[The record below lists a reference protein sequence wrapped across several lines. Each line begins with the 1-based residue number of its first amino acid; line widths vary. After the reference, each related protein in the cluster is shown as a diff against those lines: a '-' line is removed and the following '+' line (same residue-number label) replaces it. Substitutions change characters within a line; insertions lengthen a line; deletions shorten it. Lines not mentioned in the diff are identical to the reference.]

1 MIVLPEINT
10 PMASQVKIGSALCRQ
25 YKVCRLG
32 MLCAMLALLPCQSVT
47 AQDLMPLSD
56 GAWHVDWGTS
66 DCIFSGMELPGL
78 DYHIEGDTTIGTH
91 TYAKLIRSGVCG
103 YCCSPFSWPFNGY
116 VGGLRQDSFRV
127 YIVPADSTD
136 ESVYADFSQQV
147 GDTVNSSYLAALS
160 PWCHEEPRI
169 VAAVD
174 SVQLNDN
181 LYHKRITYE
190 VCDMSQPFE
199 LIQGVGYSTGLLEAF
214 ADGFE
219 MSASLVCCRSQGIV
233 LYGNGPCLLVEV
245 PEELSEPCSHTATP
259 ISNGWTIR
267 LGPCFAPNERV
278 QLMVFDLLGRTA
290 IGSLNL
296 IADGER
302 TVELPLGKH
311 HPLLLVR
318 ASSRDRV
325 GQQHV
330 VNFKLIKP

>member
-1 MIVLPEINT
+1 MIVLSEINSAMT
-10 PMASQVKIGSALCRQ
+10 SQATIGSAMRRL
-25 YKVCRLG
+25 YKAYRLG
-32 MLCAMLALLPCQSVT
+32 LAGAMLVILPCQSVA
-47 AQDLMPLSD
+47 AQDLMPLND
-56 GAWHVDWGTS
+56 GVWHVDWGTS

-78 DYHIEGDTTIGTH
+78 DYHIEGDTTIGSH

-103 YCCSPFSWPFNGY
+103 YCCPPLGWPFNGY
-116 VGGLRQDSFRV
+116 VGGLRQDSLRV

-136 ESVYADFSQQV
+136 ESVYADFSPQV

-181 LYHKRITYE
+181 LYHKRITYG

-219 MSASLVCCRSQGIV
+219 MSALLVCCRSQGIV
-233 LYGNGPCLLVEV
+233 LYGNGPCLPVEV
-245 PEELSEPCSHTATP
+245 PEETSEPCSLTATP

-267 LGPCFAPNERV
+267 LGSCFVPNERV

-296 IADGER
+296 IADGDR
-302 TVELPLGKH
+302 TVELPLGKQ
-311 HPLLLVR
+311 HPLLMVR

-330 VNFKLIKP
+330 VNIKLIKQ